1 MEEVWAA
8 ADAVLSLGERP
19 TIERVRQH
27 LGRGSPNTVGPML
40 DGWYGSLAKR
50 LHQHAAEDER
60 DASGAALL
68 LPAAVARA
76 AKTMWGRAL
85 QHAEDQAAANL
96 VESREELEVQAGA
109 LREARD
115 HLAKETQRQVDRGAA
130 YELAMQAKDAQIADL
145 GRSIEDLKQ
154 QLLSGQQVIDTLRTE
169 YVQLRQVADA
179 DRRSREAR
187 ELEHQTERSRL
198 EDRAQ
203 AQERRLNGEVDR
215 ARQEAKRLSVLM
227 ESDQKRATK
236 SLADAADRAREFE
249 AKNGALQLDKAGLSQ
264 DLQSALEQIKG
275 LQARLD
281 ERSNDMFAVLHEL
294 RDRLPTNLTEESTP
308 PVKVRKSKIKR

>member
-50 LHQHAAEDER
+50 LHQHAADDER

-96 VESREELEVQAGA
+96 VESREELEVQAVA

-115 HLAKETQRQVDRGAA
+115 HLAKETQRQVDRSAA
-130 YELAMQAKDAQIADL
+130 YELAMQVKDAQIADL

-154 QLLSGQQVIDTLRTE
+154 QLLSSQQGIDTLRTE
-169 YVQLRQVADA
+169 YVQLRRVADA

-236 SLADAADRAREFE
+236 SLADATDRAREFE
-249 AKNGALQLDKAGLSQ
+249 TKIGALLLDKAGLSQ

-281 ERSNDMFAVLHEL
+281 GRSNDMFAVLHEL
-294 RDRLPTNLTEESTP
+294 RDRLPPNLTEESTP